1 MRMEIAARAQVD
13 PFEVSLPLVVRS
25 LPSLLEQGQDP
36 IALIVRRG
44 RQLGFIRPSR
54 RVQVQVPTILATA
67 IVPRPA
73 DLVLERPACYPADV
87 GKPGR
92 KSSNARCKHKA
103 ESPIWQEADLYVW
116 IAQ

>member
-13 PFEVSLPLVVRS
+13 PFEVSMPLVVRAM
-25 LPSLLEQGQDP
+25 PGLLESEQDP
-36 IALIVRRG
+36 VALIVRRG

-54 RVQVQVPTILATA
+54 RLQVQVPVIVATD

-73 DLVLERPACYPADV
+73 GLVLERPACYPADA

-92 KSSNARCKHKA
+92 
-103 ESPIWQEADLYVW
+103 
-116 IAQ
+116 